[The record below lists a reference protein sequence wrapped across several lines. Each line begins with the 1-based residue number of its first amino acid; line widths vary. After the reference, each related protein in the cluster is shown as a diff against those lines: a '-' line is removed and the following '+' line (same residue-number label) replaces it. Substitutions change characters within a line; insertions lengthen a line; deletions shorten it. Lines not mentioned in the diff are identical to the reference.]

1 MLLHPPRT
9 RFLAVT
15 VSVLFLPPSGIRI
28 QAKCRWHMTAH
39 CTAHAGASAV
49 GEGASMTGYLPQL
62 LHLLWLPMLLCL
74 LLLLLLLPLLRIL
87 LLLLKVV

>member
-1 MLLHPPRT
+1 
-9 RFLAVT
+9 
-15 VSVLFLPPSGIRI
+15 
-28 QAKCRWHMTAH
+28 MTAH

-49 GEGASMTGYLPQL
+49 GEGASMTGYYCKFCFIFVYVVSSNAFAENHPHLLLPQL

-74 LLLLLLLPLLRIL
+74 LLLLLLPLLRIL